1 MPDAEKTCFVI
12 MPISDPPEYQA
23 GHFQR
28 VYKHLIAPACSKSGF
43 VPVRADD
50 IARTNYIVLDI
61 LRRIIDSDLVVCDL
75 SGRNP
80 NVLYEL
86 GIRQAFNKPVAL
98 IKDEATERVFD
109 IQGFR
114 YTEYSVSLRIDAV
127 ETEVEKLAKAF
138 ADTATDAAGEVNSLV
153 QLLGIEAATLPQRT
167 PLSNESSLVLKAVED
182 VRARLV
188 RLEDKVTERTSKAPV
203 KRKKPSELHEF
214 QDFVRNGELVHALG
228 ETFYDNKADEF
239 GVFSGQLPE
248 GDYVFKRRNERFQLS
263 PSDPM
268 LDELSTIPF

>member
-12 MPISDPPEYQA
+12 MPISDPQEYQP

-43 VPVRADD
+43 MPVRADD

-98 IKDEATERVFD
+98 IKDEGTERVFD

-138 ADTATDAAGEVNSLV
+138 RDTATGAAGEVNSLV
-153 QLLGIEAATLPQRT
+153 QLLGIEAATLPQKT
-167 PLSNESSLVLKAVED
+167 ALSNESSLVLKAVED

-203 KRKKPSELHEF
+203 KRKKLSEISEF
-214 QDFVRNGELVHALG
+214 QDFVRNDAPTYALG
-228 ETFYDNKADEF
+228 ETFYDGKAKEF
-239 GVFSGQLPE
+239 GVYSGQSPAGE
-248 GDYVFKRRNERFQLS
+248 YIFKGRNQTFQLD
-263 PSDPM
+263 PTDPM
-268 LDELSTIPF
+268 LDELSAIPF